1 MPYKDIDERRLKQKL
16 QKRKQRDELRNVS
29 PKTHNIINV
38 IPSIV
43 IKYKD
48 GRNSP
53 FTITPIILSQK
64 DENTIMKIRSHKF
77 L

>member
-29 PKTHNIINV
+29 PESHKIINV

-43 IKYKD
+43 IKYRD
-48 GRNSP
+48 G
-53 FTITPIILSQK
+53 
-64 DENTIMKIRSHKF
+64 
-77 L
+77 